1 MRIALMILFVLACQS
16 CSIQSRDALALKPP
30 ILDESV
36 TDFKTYTAFPG
47 ADFWPK
53 GSQVNSG
60 GVVEKDK
67 TALNKEDYLD
77 LIDVA
82 ITISA
87 FLGLCHWLYS
97 NSDNTFNP
105 HDSSGGHS
113 YHLLYDA
120 MFCLSDRHEAIE

>member
-1 MRIALMILFVLACQS
+1 MILFVISCQS
-16 CSIQSRDALALKPP
+16 CSMQSRDALALKPP

-36 TDFKTYTAFPG
+36 TDFKTYTTFPG

-82 ITISA
+82 IKVFT
-87 FLGLCHWLYS
+87 FLGVCHWLNS

-120 MFCLSDRHEAIE
+120 MFCLSDRHEVIE